1 MDEFIEALPAHLN
14 QEVTLAI
21 YKNLFDTHKMFR
33 TFKKNNRLLHFIGSK
48 LRPTFTAS
56 GTFIY
61 RKGDEIN
68 DLVIVQKGIAAFVVQ
83 N

>member
-21 YKNLFDTHKMFR
+21 YKDFFDEHKLFDPI
-33 TFKKNNRLLHFIGSK
+33 KNHSGMLHFIGSR
-48 LRPTFTAS
+48 LRPTFTSA
-56 GTFIY
+56 GAFIY

-68 DLVIVQKGIAAFVVQ
+68 DLIIVQKGIAAFVM
-83 N
+83 